1 MPDGILFVPGQE
13 PGTRMQE
20 VSVSQTREEMKA
32 YQSPRGTR
40 DILPDEAV
48 VWRYVERK
56 AEEIARRYGHG
67 EIRPPTFE
75 ETGLFERGVGAATD
89 IVEKEIYRLQQKE
102 SGSDLALRPEATA
115 STVRAYLQHGLAN
128 RPQPVKLYS
137 LVTVFRYD
145 RPQAGRYR
153 EFRQFNIEAIGDEDP
168 LVDAEVIAV
177 LWRYLEELGL
187 KDLTIQLN
195 SIGDPVCRPGYIKA
209 LVEYYEPHEAELCA
223 DDRRR
228 LRTAPLRLLDCKVP
242 SCQPLANAA
251 PRTVDYLCDD
261 CAAHFDGLKQH
272 LDAMGLPYELTHRL
286 VRGLD
291 YYTRTVFEVVP
302 PKVGSQ
308 STIGGGGRYDG
319 LAEILGGKHTP
330 AVGFA
335 AGMDRIIL
343 NLREQG
349 CPLPAPETPDVF
361 FAPLGEEAK
370 LIASRLA
377 EQARGAGLAAVVGTG
392 DRSMRAR
399 LRQAGTSGARLAII
413 LGDDEVTNKQAT
425 VKNLA
430 GGEQETVSFADLVS
444 YLGSRYGSSSLGSNG
459 RPDGNGQE
467 AAS

>member
-1 MPDGILFVPGQE
+1 
-13 PGTRMQE
+13 MQE
-20 VSVSQTREEMKA
+20 VSVSQAREEMKA

-56 AEEIARRYGHG
+56 AEEVARRYGHG

-89 IVEKEIYRLQQKE
+89 IVEKEIYRLAQKE
-102 SGSDLALRPEATA
+102 SGADLALRPEATA
-115 STVRAYLQHGLAN
+115 STVRAYLQHGLSS

-137 LVTVFRYD
+137 LVNVFRYD

-153 EFRQFNIEAIGDEDP
+153 EFRQFNIESIGDDDP
-168 LVDAEVIAV
+168 LVDAEVIGV

-187 KDLTIQLN
+187 RDLTILLN
-195 SIGDPVCRPGYIKA
+195 SIGDPACRPGYIEA
-209 LVEYYEPHEAELCA
+209 LVAYYEPHEAELCA

-228 LRTAPLRLLDCKVP
+228 LKTAPLRLLDCKVP
-242 SCQPLANAA
+242 TCQPLANAA
-251 PRTVDYLCDD
+251 PRTVDYLCEP
-261 CAAHFDGLKQH
+261 CAAHFEGLKGY
-272 LDAMGLPYELTHRL
+272 LDAMRLPYELTPRL

-302 PKVGSQ
+302 PKTGSQ
-308 STIGGGGRYDG
+308 ATIGGGGRYDG

-343 NLREQG
+343 NMREQG
-349 CPLPAPETPDVF
+349 CSLPTAEIPDVF
-361 FAPLGEEAK
+361 FAPLGDEAK
-370 LIASRLA
+370 QIAAGLA
-377 EQARGAGLAAVVGTG
+377 EQARGAGLAVLVGTG

-399 LRQAGTSGARLAII
+399 MRQAGTSGARLAVI
-413 LGDDEVTNKQAT
+413 LGDDEIRERKAT
-425 VKNLA
+425 VKSLT
-430 GGEQETVSFADLVS
+430 GGDQELVSFSDLAT
-444 YLGSRYGSSSLGSNG
+444 YLASVPLAST
-459 RPDGNGQE
+459 NGQE